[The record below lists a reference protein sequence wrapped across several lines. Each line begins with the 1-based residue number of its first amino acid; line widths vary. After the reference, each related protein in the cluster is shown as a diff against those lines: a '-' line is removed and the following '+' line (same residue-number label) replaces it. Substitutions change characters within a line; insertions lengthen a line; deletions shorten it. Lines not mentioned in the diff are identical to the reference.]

1 LEGGTTAQQKEE
13 RHWTYQQQTHL
24 ESACPTVSLH
34 ALALIWTP
42 IASVSIMAGILHG
55 DKGMPTFD
63 YQCPNCGHTQE
74 CSIPLDELGFRAIYC
89 GMCSVRPQMDRLPA
103 APNFTIKGFNAKNGY
118 SK

>member
-55 DKGMPTFD
+55 DKSMPRFD
-63 YQCPNCGHTQE
+63 YQCCDCGITVELEGKHPYTLPCPN
-74 CSIPLDELGFRAIYC
+74 LGCTGAL
-89 GMCSVRPQMDRLPA
+89 VKQPA
-103 APNFTIKGFNAKNGY
+103 ASNFTIKGFSEKNGY